1 MNLDNIHNVYFIGI
15 GGIGMSALARYFHA
29 KNKRVAGYDKTK
41 TEITDAL
48 ETLGIQVHFN
58 DSVSNI
64 PEPFFNYDTTLVVY
78 TPAIPKDNMELVYFK
93 NQPGFTVLKRSQI
106 LGIITEN
113 TFCLAVA
120 GTHGK
125 TTTTSILGHLL
136 YECQVPV
143 TAFLGGISENYNS
156 NLILNGTEV
165 TVVEADEFDRSFLTL
180 SPDIACITSMDA
192 DHLDIYGDAKE
203 LVKSFEGFSKRVK
216 AQGKLFVKN
225 GLPIHGI
232 TYGIED
238 DSDYS
243 IHNIT
248 IQNGVYVFDVKTPE
262 TTLENLQFNL
272 PGRHNLSNAL
282 IALAMAVAYGCPHQQ
297 LAKALASYK
306 GVKRRFSYH
315 IQTDELVFIDDYAHH
330 PEEIN
335 AVYQAVREMYPRKK
349 VLAVFQPHL
358 FSRTRDFA
366 DEFAKSLSQFD
377 EVMLL
382 DIYPARELPIE
393 GVTSAWLL
401 DKMET
406 KNKQV
411 INKTEL
417 VSKIKESQAQI
428 VLTIGAG
435 DIGEE
440 VKHIKKALSVA
451 S

>member
-41 TEITDAL
+41 TEVTDAL

-248 IQNGVYVFDVKTPE
+248 IQNGMYVFDVKTPE

-335 AVYQAVREMYPRKK
+335 AVYQAVREMYPGKK

-411 INKTEL
+411 IHKSEL

>member
-203 LVKSFEGFSKRVK
+203 LVKSFKGFSKRVK

-248 IQNGVYVFDVKTPE
+248 IQNGMYVFDVKTPE

-335 AVYQAVREMYPRKK
+335 AVYQAVREMYPGKK

-411 INKTEL
+411 INKSEL